1 MSLKTITPQVRG
13 KKKVNTLCYM
23 PEGNRAIKKR
33 EKKRKKIVWKNLFR
47 GLGACYFD
55 CHLQMRKDVDK
66 WHAGI

>member
-33 EKKRKKIVWKNLFR
+33 EKKKKKNSLEESIQRIGSMLF
-47 GLGACYFD
+47 
-55 CHLQMRKDVDK
+55 
-66 WHAGI
+66 

>member
-33 EKKRKKIVWKNLFR
+33 EKKFLKNSLEESIQRIGSRLFWLPYANEE
-47 GLGACYFD
+47 GCG
-55 CHLQMRKDVDK
+55 
-66 WHAGI
+66 